1 MASELVRRLRENDP
15 HGWPIASKETMTEA
29 ADALDAADR
38 DVAELVA
45 ALDEARDKFWV
56 FRCNFGKQMPERQL
70 CEKLC
75 ADFAVLLAKHKG
87 GARG

>member
-29 ADALDAADR
+29 ADALDARDR

-45 ALDEARDKFWV
+45 ALGTMLNDTQSV
-56 FRCNFGKQMPERQL
+56 
-70 CEKLC
+70 
-75 ADFAVLLAKHKG
+75 ADMAYVKAIYAKHKG
-87 GARG
+87 GA